1 MNIVER
7 VKNILLSPAT
17 EWDKIAGE
25 PTTPKELMIS
35 YVLPLAALSAVMQ
48 FIKLSVFGVGF
59 ITFGMGLGIAMAVF
73 HFVMAF
79 IAVIVIAFITDALA
93 PSFGGTKDMNQAVKV
108 TAYTFTASW
117 IGSVFGIIPWVGF
130 LLAFLIGL
138 YGLYILYLGL
148 PRLMKNPAEKTIIYE
163 IVIVIVAIVVMF
175 VIGAVGNVITM
186 GGLFGAGALS
196 GGGLGGLSRHS
207 QVTIDPNSSL
217 GKLDQYAKNMAE
229 AGKKMEEAQ
238 KSGDQG
244 KQTAAAMAAMGA
256 AMGGGKGVDPVQID
270 QLKPFVPDS
279 FAGLPRKDMRT
290 ERGGVQGFMT
300 AKAEGIYNDGAGKNA
315 TLEVVDSGGAS
326 GMLGL
331 AGWAN
336 LQSEKEDAH
345 HKESTRKEGGRLIHE
360 RLDKNSNYGEFTI
373 VLADRYIVTA
383 KGNVGL
389 DGLKAGVGSLDL
401 GKLEAIK

>member
-25 PTTPKELMIS
+25 NTTPKELMIT
-35 YVLPLAALSAVMQ
+35 YVLPLAALSAAMQ

-59 ITFGMGLGIAMAVF
+59 ITFGMGIGIAMAVF

-79 IAVIVIAFITDALA
+79 VAVFVIAFITDALA
-93 PSFGGTKDMNQAVKV
+93 PSFGGTKDMNQAVKL

-117 IGSVFGIIPWVGF
+117 IGSIFGIIPWIGW
-130 LLAFLIGL
+130 LLALLAAF
-138 YGLYILYLGL
+138 YGLYLLYLGL
-148 PRLMKNPAEKTIIYE
+148 PKLMKNPQDKTIVYE
-163 IVIVIVAIVVMF
+163 IVIVIVAIVVMV
-175 VIGAVGNVITM
+175 VISAVGNAITM
-186 GGLFGAGALS
+186 GGLFGAGMFS
-196 GGGLGGLSRHS
+196 GGSMGGLAHHS

-244 KQTAAAMAAMGA
+244 KQTAAAMGALGA
-256 AMGGGKGVDPVQID
+256 ALGGGKAVDPVQID
-270 QLKPFVPDS
+270 QLKPFVPDA

-300 AKAEGIYNDGAGKNA
+300 AKAEGIYNDGAGKSA
-315 TLEVVDSGGAS
+315 TLEVVDSGGAA

-336 LQSEKEDAH
+336 LQSEKEDAS
-345 HKESTRKEGGRLIHE
+345 HKESTRKENGRLIHE

-373 VLADRYIVTA
+373 VLAERYIVTA

-389 DGLKAGVGSLDL
+389 DGLKGGVSSLDL
-401 GKLEAIK
+401 GKLEALK